1 MKSYEVQ
8 IQAPPLAAGLTR
20 LPIKLGGQNMSCH
33 DSCIATIVIEF
44 DGTEVARLASPR
56 TVSRSLGANLGAPV
70 SPDYFELV
78 PFKFN
83 GKIKKSSVEVK

>member
-44 DGTEVARLASPR
+44 DGTEVARLAWSL
-56 TVSRSLGANLGAPV
+56 TVPRSLGADLGSPV
-70 SPDYFELV
+70 SLDYFEPV
-78 PFKFN
+78 PSKFN
-83 GKIKKSSVEVK
+83 GTIEKSSVELN